1 MQRSSLLFLSLQK
14 LRGGGI
20 DCLTH
25 LPYAPW
31 CEACVRFRGNLD
43 FCFTARADGDE
54 KLCCLVVSDSH
65 SKWVQAWPVKA
76 KGGVA
81 GEITSYL
88 GYQSV
93 TVRADSAP
101 SCNALRESIKALRL
115 KLGMQAHIEQV
126 PKQEHQANYAESAIA
141 RLRQHAGTILH
152 EFEESTGTKV
162 GIFHPLHAWAWRH
175 SGWLLQRYDVQQGL
189 TAWERVHQVPYS
201 GKVVRFGEAMLARV
215 RTATKGKPRWM
226 RALWLG
232 KADISDSTSYAA
244 AQGD

>member
-1 MQRSSLLFLSLQK
+1 MRLGVKLACAFEAIWISVLLLELTATRS
-14 LRGGGI
+14 
-20 DCLTH
+20 
-25 LPYAPW
+25 
-31 CEACVRFRGNLD
+31 
-43 FCFTARADGDE
+43 
-54 KLCCLVVSDSH
+54 CLVVSDSH

-162 GIFHPLHAWAWRH
+162 GTFHPLHAWAWRH
-175 SGWLLQRYDVQQGL
+175 SGWLLQRYDVRQGL